1 MLGPL
6 DDAAIPRMRH
16 GFPPIFHAFFHQ
28 GRVGSIM
35 SNLVEIVVCQ
45 EVPDVT
51 IEKAKNSAEEQL
63 AGWGMPLSAE
73 QVP

>member
-6 DDAAIPRMRH
+6 DDAAIPRMRQ
-16 GFPPIFHAFFHQ
+16 GFPPIFHAFFDQ
-28 GRVGSIM
+28 GGVGSSL

-51 IEKAKNSAEEQL
+51 IEKAKNSAEEQR

>member
-6 DDAAIPRMRH
+6 DDAAIPRMRL
-16 GFPPIFHAFFHQ
+16 GFPPIFHAFFDQ
-28 GRVGSIM
+28 GGVGSSLSI
-35 SNLVEIVVCQ
+35 LVEIVVCQ

-51 IEKAKNSAEEQL
+51 IEKAKNSAEEQR